1 LARIVTQTAKKSFSW
16 QVIKGWLNYAAFTS
30 ITEKAFMNTI
40 VILHARLT
48 NTVWLFLL
56 FLGLWSLWRAI
67 RGQGLNGNFLGA
79 LFISQVLI
87 FVEAGL
93 GGLLYLSGRGGN
105 ISDPSIHILYGAFS
119 LVFLP
124 FVFLYWLRGD
134 DTNRA
139 QWVLTFAILFQFGTI
154 FYRFGPYAPI

>member
-1 LARIVTQTAKKSFSW
+1 
-16 QVIKGWLNYAAFTS
+16 
-30 ITEKAFMNTI
+30 MDTI
-40 VILHARLT
+40 VILHARLA
-48 NTVWLFLL
+48 NTAWLFLL

-79 LFISQVLI
+79 LFISQVVI

-93 GGLLYLSGRGGN
+93 GGLLYLAGRGGN
-105 ISDPSIHILYGAFS
+105 INDPAIHILYGAFS

-134 DTNRA
+134 DSNRA

>member
-1 LARIVTQTAKKSFSW
+1 
-16 QVIKGWLNYAAFTS
+16 
-30 ITEKAFMNTI
+30 MDTI
-40 VILHARLT
+40 VILHARLA

-105 ISDPSIHILYGAFS
+105 IADPAIHILYGAFS
-119 LVFLP
+119 LVFVP

-134 DTNRA
+134 DSNRA
-139 QWVLTFAILFQFGTI
+139 QWVLSFAVLFQFGTI

>member
-1 LARIVTQTAKKSFSW
+1 METIVT
-16 QVIKGWLNYAAFTS
+16 
-30 ITEKAFMNTI
+30 
-40 VILHARLT
+40 LHARFA

-67 RGQGLNGNFLGA
+67 RGQGVNSNFLGA
-79 LFISQVLI
+79 LFIAEVVIVIQTL
-87 FVEAGL
+87 L
-93 GGLLYLSGRGGN
+93 GAFLWLSGRGGN
-105 ISDPSIHILYGAFS
+105 IADPAIHILYGAFS

-134 DTNRA
+134 DSNRA
-139 QWVLTFAILFQFGTI
+139 QWVLSFAVLFQFGTV

>member
-1 LARIVTQTAKKSFSW
+1 
-16 QVIKGWLNYAAFTS
+16 
-30 ITEKAFMNTI
+30 M
-40 VILHARLT
+40 
-48 NTVWLFLL
+48 WLFLL

-87 FVEAGL
+87 FVEGGL

-105 ISDPSIHILYGAFS
+105 ITDPAIHILYGAFS
-119 LVFLP
+119 LVFVP

-134 DTNRA
+134 DSNRA
-139 QWVLTFAILFQFGTI
+139 QWVFFFAILFQFGTI